1 MEKKCKQAAD
11 EISRLRDMQENH
23 LASFTRDSLPDLE
36 KQSVER
42 NIVVAQLMKTVKE
55 LIFLA
60 ENKHD
65 TTTENQLQNI
75 NRQITHLLE
84 QNKALAVKV
93 TAFKTD
99 IKAKMGQVSKGK
111 KTISCYRSSTAIS
124 NRPKVISISN

>member
-1 MEKKCKQAAD
+1 MEDKYMQVAD
-11 EISRLRDMQENH
+11 TISRLRDLQEKH
-23 LASFTRDSLPDLE
+23 LASFTKDSLPDLE

-55 LIFLA
+55 LVLLA

-65 TTTENQLQNI
+65 MVAENLLQNI
-75 NRQITHLLE
+75 SHQVTHLLE
-84 QNKALAVKV
+84 QNKTLAVKV

-99 IKAKMGQVSKGK
+99 IKTKMGQVSKGK
-111 KTISCYRSSTAIS
+111 KTISRYRSSTAIS